1 MRVEF
6 RKVSSTLTPFSLK
19 KDGVEFSGDFKKLSS
34 HMIQINLKADGKL
47 LLECDGCLENFE
59 LMVNET
65 SKLLVSDGVYD
76 GDDMDVIESFDSFL
90 DFDKV
95 ARSELESIRSDYHYC
110 KNCKNNFKE

>member
-1 MRVEF
+1 MAQV
-6 RKVSSTLTPFSLK
+6 
-19 KDGVEFSGDFKKLSS
+19 
-34 HMIQINLKADGKL
+34 NLKAKGKL
-47 LLECDGCLENFE
+47 LHSCDGCLEDFE
-59 LMVNET
+59 LDLDET

-110 KNCKNNFKE
+110 ENCKNNFKE